1 VPRTDFTVSTG
12 DRTTVCEV
20 SDDVATALDG
30 DASGTATVFVEQT
43 TCAVAD

>member
-1 VPRTDFTVSTG
+1 VPRTDFTVPTG

-20 SDDVATALDG
+20 SDDVAAAFDG